1 MRKPGLHQP
10 RLNRAM
16 RLVAAATALL
26 LGATA
31 CGTGSSSGGGDSP
44 GGSSQGG
51 GDSDVVRAAWV
62 YVGPKND
69 GGWTTAHDNGRLAV
83 EEEFGDQVETD
94 YVESV
99 PEEPAAAARAI
110 EGFARK
116 GYDIIFTTSFGF
128 MDPTLEVAEKYPDVL
143 FEHCSGFKTA
153 ENMANYFG
161 AMEEAK
167 YLAGMAAGA
176 ATENGQLGKVNAF
189 PIPEVIRL
197 TNAFILGARAVN
209 PDATMKVVF
218 TNSWFDPPKEKS
230 AAESLLDAGADV
242 LTQDVDSPATGQV
255 AGAAGADWVG
265 YNSDSSKFA
274 PQAWLTAP
282 VWDWSGYYIDRVQA
296 VIDGTWKSGSYYGDL
311 TDGIVDLAPYG
322 PGVDSK
328 TKSLIAAMRKKI
340 ESDQFDVFQGPVRD
354 QNGEVIVPEGKT
366 PPLEDLLGMDYY
378 VEGIESKL
386 PSS

>member
-1 MRKPGLHQP
+1 MKQTGL
-10 RLNRAM
+10 RAGLNRRA
-16 RLVAAATALL
+16 RIVAAATALL
-26 LGATA
+26 LGAAA
-31 CGTGSSSGGGDSP
+31 CGTGSSSGEGEDPGASGGG
-44 GGSSQGG
+44 GGS
-51 GDSDVVRAAWV
+51 DEVVKAAWV

-128 MDPTLEVAEKYPDVL
+128 MDPTLEVAKKYPDVL
-143 FEHCSGFKTA
+143 FEHCSGFKAA

-197 TNAFILGARAVN
+197 TNAFMLGARAVN

-265 YNSDSSKFA
+265 YNSDASKFA

-282 VWDWSGYYIDRVQA
+282 VWDWSGYYIDRVGA
-296 VIDGTWKSGSYYGDL
+296 VIDGTWESGSYYGDL
-311 TDGIVDLAPYG
+311 SDGIVDLAPYG
-322 PGVDSK
+322 EAVDSK
-328 TKSLIAAMRKKI
+328 TKGLISSMRKEI
-340 ESDQFDVFQGPVRD
+340 ESDQFEVFQGPVRD
-354 QNGEVIVPEGKT
+354 QNGEVVVPEGET
-366 PPLEDLLGMDYY
+366 PPLEDLLSMDYY

>member
-1 MRKPGLHQP
+1 MRMPGLHQP
-10 RLNRAM
+10 MLNRAM

-176 ATENGQLGKVNAF
+176 ATKNGQLGKVNAF